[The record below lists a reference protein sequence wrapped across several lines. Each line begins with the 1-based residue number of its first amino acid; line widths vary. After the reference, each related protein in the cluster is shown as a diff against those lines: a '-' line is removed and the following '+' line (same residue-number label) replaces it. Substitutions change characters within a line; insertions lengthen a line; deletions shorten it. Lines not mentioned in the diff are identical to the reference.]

1 MSLLARL
8 GLAAVWLISGW
19 AKASD
24 AQESMVAV
32 RAYDLVPES
41 MVRTVAIGLPSL
53 ELALGLL
60 LLLGLGVRWTAVVSA
75 LLLLVLI
82 AGVAS
87 AWARGLKIDCGC
99 FGGGGADASVTWADY
114 AEEILR
120 DVGFLLLALWLMIL
134 PRSPLALGFRSR
146 AALRSGNDRDGD
158 ESDGGPPDGADGP
171 DGDPTAHTPGL
182 VGTGPDNAARR

>member
-1 MSLLARL
+1 MWKPIVSLLARL

-82 AGVAS
+82 AGVAA
-87 AWARGLKIDCGC
+87 AWARGLQIACGC
-99 FGGGGADASVTWADY
+99 VGGGGAVAGEPQAQR
-114 AEEILR
+114 ER
-120 DVGFLLLALWLMIL
+120 
-134 PRSPLALGFRSR
+134 
-146 AALRSGNDRDGD
+146 
-158 ESDGGPPDGADGP
+158 
-171 DGDPTAHTPGL
+171 
-182 VGTGPDNAARR
+182 